1 MKRMMTWI
9 MVFCLMAAW
18 VLPVQAQEVNGIN
31 ALTQVSSSEPSKQP
45 SEDSKTSQIPEESP
59 EASSPITPKEPS
71 EASSPVT
78 QRTGLPR
85 KYRNRT

>member
-31 ALTQVSSSEPSKQP
+31 ALTQASSSEPSKQP

-59 EASSPITPKEPS
+59 EASSPVTPKEPP

-78 QRTGLPR
+78 PKEKIGRAHV
-85 KYRNRT
+85 